1 MRFESVYAMQH
12 RKSIINLLV
21 AVQLFTGA
29 SVMTQPTQQK
39 IILLP
44 VIANGWTAVGT
55 DHRYQDRQLYEYIDG
70 AGELYL
76 SYGFKSL
83 VNRKYAR
90 PGQPDITLDLFDMGS
105 SRNAFGVFSQSRE
118 KIENDAGQG
127 SEYAEGQMIFWKD
140 RYYVSIM
147 SQSETPEVK
156 KAVFELAKKIADSV
170 PDEGA
175 LPAILG
181 HLPQNGLVP
190 ESVRYFRHHVWLNSH
205 YFISDKNIL
214 HISEK
219 TEAVLAKYG
228 SGPKRTVLLLVEY
241 PDEKE
246 VSSARE
252 DFTKNYLPDIAG
264 RRALRIEDGSWTA
277 LGQYNLLLAV
287 VFNAPTEKA
296 AMQLIDNIVKDTK
309 K

>member
-1 MRFESVYAMQH
+1 MQH
-12 RKSIINLLV
+12 RKSIVNLLV

-29 SVMTQPTQQK
+29 SVMAQPTQREV
-39 IILLP
+39 ILLP
-44 VIANGWTAVGT
+44 AVANGWKAIPG
-55 DHRYQDRQLYEYIDG
+55 DHRYQGRQLFDYIDG
-70 AGELYL
+70 AGELYI
-76 SYGFKSL
+76 SYGFRSL
-83 VNRKYAR
+83 VTRKYLR

-118 KIENDAGQG
+118 KIEKDAGQG

-147 SQSETPEVK
+147 GQKETPEVK
-156 KAVFELAKKIADSV
+156 KAIFELANKIADSV
-170 PDEGA
+170 PNEGA
-175 LPAILG
+175 LPTILG
-181 HLPQNGLVP
+181 LLPQNGLVP
-190 ESVRYFRHHVWLNSH
+190 ESIRYFRHHVWLNSH

-214 HISEK
+214 HIGEK

-228 SGPKRTVLLLVEY
+228 RGPKRTVLLLVEY
-241 PDEKE
+241 PEEKE

-264 RRALRIEDGSWTA
+264 RRVLRIEDGSWTA
-277 LGQYNLLLAV
+277 LGQYHQLLAV

-296 AMQLIDNIVKDTK
+296 ALQLIDNIGKETK